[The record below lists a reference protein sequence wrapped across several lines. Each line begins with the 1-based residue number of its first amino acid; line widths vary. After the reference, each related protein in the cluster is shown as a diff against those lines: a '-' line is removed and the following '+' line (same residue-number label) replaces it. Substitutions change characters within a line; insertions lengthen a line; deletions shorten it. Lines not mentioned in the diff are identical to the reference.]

1 MYNCPSIQPCSYLSV
16 CLSNYLFIYLGG
28 DYKDEPRFGVGHT
41 LDSIEEESETEED
54 DQETKYF

>member
-1 MYNCPSIQPCSYLSV
+1 M
-16 CLSNYLFIYLGG
+16 YLGG